1 MIVNSDDRAGS
12 WRINR
17 GTRKNVV
24 RFAQLFANGVSFALY
39 RLQPL
44 QCLLAIGALR
54 PQDFLFSLHQLG
66 FRFRNLG
73 LKPPDLPFRLAAAGA
88 VTALGFSL
96 FAEDIIGAGDAKL
109 AGAIVLW
116 VDPLHLPLFVLATGT
131 IGAMLGIAAAA
142 RHRFAGVDEAALAD
156 RRRASL
162 PYGVALAGAGLII
175 HPLSSLLHP

>member
-1 MIVNSDDRAGS
+1 MGTGHI
-12 WRINR
+12 RIAELVLL
-17 GTRKNVV
+17 G
-24 RFAQLFANGVSFALY
+24 LYPAL
-39 RLQPL
+39 L
-44 QCLLAIGALR
+44 CASIGADVARRIIPNAVVVSLIAAFAAGT
-54 PQDFLFSLHQLG
+54 FLV
-66 FRFRNLG
+66 
-73 LKPPDLPFRLAAAGA
+73 PVPDLIFRLAAAGT

-109 AGAIVLW
+109 AGVIVLW
-116 VDPLHLPLFVLATGT
+116 VDPLQLPLFVLATGT

-142 RHRFAGVDEAALAD
+142 RHRFAGVDDADLAD